1 MTDGKAKNGS
11 RKKARQGLHA
21 RETAVMVQ
29 LRELLRCLTRHDS
42 TIGLQGSL
50 LQQNTRQVQTGAD
63 STVHGCAGMYA
74 DLDYEAIR
82 NMDDLLQGHEVY
94 LADMN
99 SDLNFK
105 GDDVG
110 VSQLV
115 PNAWMASVPRHP
127 FWLICLQRIIR
138 NTGYLE
144 GYMDAESDMNK

>member
-1 MTDGKAKNGS
+1 
-11 RKKARQGLHA
+11 
-21 RETAVMVQ
+21 
-29 LRELLRCLTRHDS
+29 
-42 TIGLQGSL
+42 
-50 LQQNTRQVQTGAD
+50 
-63 STVHGCAGMYA
+63 MYA

-82 NMDDLLQGHEVY
+82 NMDDLLQGHSVY

-105 GDDVG
+105 SDDVG
-110 VSQLV
+110 VSKLV

-144 GYMDAESDMNK
+144 GYMDAESDMDK

>member
-1 MTDGKAKNGS
+1 
-11 RKKARQGLHA
+11 
-21 RETAVMVQ
+21 
-29 LRELLRCLTRHDS
+29 
-42 TIGLQGSL
+42 
-50 LQQNTRQVQTGAD
+50 
-63 STVHGCAGMYA
+63 MYA